1 MNLKQQLA
9 EALERVQAQN
19 PLIHQLT
26 NFVTANDCANV
37 TLALGAS
44 PVMADDPGEAAEM
57 SSAADALVL
66 NIGTLD
72 HSRLPA
78 MLLAGQAAAEKGIPI
93 IFDPV
98 GVGATALRSA
108 AAQEII
114 RCLPLSVIRGNRSEI
129 KQLAGFASVIKGV
142 DAQEDDDEE
151 INDLP
156 AIARDLAQRL
166 DCVVCVTGRQDLVVD
181 KHRLCLISNG
191 HPFLSRITGTG
202 CMASALIAS
211 CCAVCGDPFL
221 GAITGL
227 TVMGVAGETAQA
239 TLREGE
245 GLGTFRLRLFDA
257 ISTLTPETFAA
268 KARLTTTIKEAPSCR
283 YAN

>member
-1 MNLKQQLA
+1 MNLTQQLA
-9 EALERVQAQN
+9 EALGRVRVQN

-72 HSRLPA
+72 HSRLPS
-78 MLLAGQAAAEKGIPI
+78 MLLAGQAAAAKGIPI

-98 GVGATALRSA
+98 GVGATALRNA
-108 AAQEII
+108 AAQEIV
-114 RCLPLSVIRGNRSEI
+114 RRLPLSVIRGNRSEI

-142 DAQEDDDEE
+142 DAQEEATP
-151 INDLP
+151 DLP

-166 DCVVCVTGRQDLVVD
+166 GCVICVTGSQDLVVD

-191 HPFLSRITGTG
+191 HPFLSRITGSG

-221 GAITGL
+221 GAIAGL

-239 TLREGE
+239 ALRDGE

-257 ISTLTPETFAA
+257 ISTLPSETFAA
-268 KARLTTTIKEAPSCR
+268 KARLTTSIKEAPSCR